1 MSHTL
6 TTAYLSSIIPPVSLI
21 GVDGWLLRSGASGHR
36 ANWGL
41 SIAIIKPVL
50 LLAVLIVLLIN
61 NNYNRTD
68 EPEGKRTTSVVSLIL
83 SIMLLLMCAISF
95 CVQTHYVMNSS

>member
-61 NNYNRTD
+61 TRTD
-68 EPEGKRTTSVVSLIL
+68 EYETKRTTSVVNVIL
-83 SIMLLLMCAISF
+83 TIMLVLMCAISF